1 MRKALTAAAV
11 ERMRPPA
18 KGQIEIFDRGYP
30 GLLLRVSYG
39 GGKAF
44 AMFYRHGGKL
54 KRLTLGWHP
63 AMTLAEAREAW
74 RDARRLVALGQ
85 DPGLKPI
92 KTSDT
97 VANVVAEWIKR
108 DKRDARPSTI
118 YQIERALRYDVLPR
132 VGRPRY
138 RLDHQARDPRAARRH
153 RRSCTGHGAERARAS
168 CAACS
173 AGPSGARSLPSIR
186 WPASSARQGQQA
198 RPRLVRR
205 RARQGVA
212 RRRAATPTAPM
223 VKLLILTGAR
233 RERDHAAAMGRR
245 STTDTIELPAERTK
259 TGRARIIPLSPQA
272 AADSR
277 RRHP

>member
-1 MRKALTAAAV
+1 MRKVLTAAAV
-11 ERMRPPA
+11 ARMKPPA

-54 KRLTLGWHP
+54 RRLTLGLHP

-85 DPGLKPI
+85 DPGHTPI

-132 VGRPRY
+132 WGGRDIGSISKREIHELLDALADRAPGTARSVHAHLRSLFRWAVGREIIAVDPMAGVKCPVKANRRDRVLSDDELVKVWHAVGADPFEGDGPAPDPHRRPPQEIRNCDGTEIDGDGSTCRPSAPRRTSRGSSRY
-138 RLDHQARDPRAARRH
+138 RRRRRDP
-153 RRSCTGHGAERARAS
+153 
-168 CAACS
+168 
-173 AGPSGARSLPSIR
+173 
-186 WPASSARQGQQA
+186 
-198 RPRLVRR
+198 
-205 RARQGVA
+205 
-212 RRRAATPTAPM
+212 
-223 VKLLILTGAR
+223 
-233 RERDHAAAMGRR
+233 
-245 STTDTIELPAERTK
+245 
-259 TGRARIIPLSPQA
+259 
-272 AADSR
+272 R